1 MTPTTPGQ
9 HVDISEV
16 PGQPTLYTITL
27 EGGLQIQAYVDPG
40 EPGRTNQ
47 VHVTAFDADGKEL
60 PLHAATLSITPPE
73 GAPFEPKMLRFG
85 PGHFAANIDLAR
97 DVVVRRHGPCR
108 DGQVLSASFRQ
119 SFEVRGFDHAQD
131 AGSRPDRRD
140 GVRPGRL
147 RGLGRR
153 REWGDRRDRALLRP
167 PEQHRE
173 ALDRR
178 PKVGEVV
185 HGSAVD
191 LRVKL
196 QGAKL
201 VPATTTHI
209 VPDEGHLHVILDD
222 TLISM
227 TQGLEQTI
235 PDVPPGKHRIT
246 VEFVASDHAPFDP
259 RVVSVVAFE
268 VKP

>member
-1 MTPTTPGQ
+1 MPKMSKLALI
-9 HVDISEV
+9 V
-16 PGQPTLYTITL
+16 
-27 EGGLQIQAYVDPG
+27 A
-40 EPGRTNQ
+40 
-47 VHVTAFDADGKEL
+47 TAFVLAACGSSDDGGSG
-60 PLHAATLSITPPE
+60 AT
-73 GAPFEPKMLRFG
+73 GATAPSSDRPSSTAK
-85 PGHFAANIDLAR
+85 LAI
-97 DVVVRRHGPCR
+97 
-108 DGQVLSASFRQ
+108 VL
-119 SFEVRGFDHAQD
+119 
-131 AGSRPDRRD
+131 
-140 GVRPGRL
+140 
-147 RGLGRR
+147 
-153 REWGDRRDRALLRP
+153 
-167 PEQHRE
+167 
-173 ALDRR
+173 

-185 HGSAVD
+185 HGSSVD

-196 QGAKL
+196 QDAKL

-235 PDVPPGKHRIT
+235 PDVAPGEHRIM

>member
-1 MTPTTPGQ
+1 MPNMSKLALI
-9 HVDISEV
+9 V
-16 PGQPTLYTITL
+16 
-27 EGGLQIQAYVDPG
+27 A
-40 EPGRTNQ
+40 
-47 VHVTAFDADGKEL
+47 TAFVLAACGSSDDGGSG
-60 PLHAATLSITPPE
+60 AT
-73 GAPFEPKMLRFG
+73 GATAPSSDRPSSTAK
-85 PGHFAANIDLAR
+85 LAI
-97 DVVVRRHGPCR
+97 
-108 DGQVLSASFRQ
+108 VL
-119 SFEVRGFDHAQD
+119 
-131 AGSRPDRRD
+131 
-140 GVRPGRL
+140 
-147 RGLGRR
+147 
-153 REWGDRRDRALLRP
+153 
-167 PEQHRE
+167 
-173 ALDRR
+173 

-185 HGSAVD
+185 HGSNVD

-196 QGAKL
+196 QDAKL

-235 PDVPPGKHRIT
+235 PDVAPGEHRIM

>member
-1 MTPTTPGQ
+1 MPKM
-9 HVDISEV
+9 SKL
-16 PGQPTLYTITL
+16 TLIV
-27 EGGLQIQAYVDPG
+27 A
-40 EPGRTNQ
+40 
-47 VHVTAFDADGKEL
+47 TAFVLAACGSSDDGGSGATDA
-60 PLHAATLSITPPE
+60 T
-73 GAPFEPKMLRFG
+73 APSSDRPSSTAK
-85 PGHFAANIDLAR
+85 LAI
-97 DVVVRRHGPCR
+97 
-108 DGQVLSASFRQ
+108 VL
-119 SFEVRGFDHAQD
+119 
-131 AGSRPDRRD
+131 
-140 GVRPGRL
+140 
-147 RGLGRR
+147 
-153 REWGDRRDRALLRP
+153 
-167 PEQHRE
+167 
-173 ALDRR
+173 

-185 HGSAVD
+185 HGSNVD

-196 QGAKL
+196 QDAKL

-235 PDVPPGKHRIT
+235 PDVTPGEHRIM

>member
-1 MTPTTPGQ
+1 MPKMSKLALI
-9 HVDISEV
+9 V
-16 PGQPTLYTITL
+16 
-27 EGGLQIQAYVDPG
+27 A
-40 EPGRTNQ
+40 
-47 VHVTAFDADGKEL
+47 TAFVLAACGSSDDGGSG
-60 PLHAATLSITPPE
+60 PTGAT
-73 GAPFEPKMLRFG
+73 APSSDRPSSTAK
-85 PGHFAANIDLAR
+85 LAI
-97 DVVVRRHGPCR
+97 
-108 DGQVLSASFRQ
+108 VL
-119 SFEVRGFDHAQD
+119 
-131 AGSRPDRRD
+131 
-140 GVRPGRL
+140 
-147 RGLGRR
+147 
-153 REWGDRRDRALLRP
+153 
-167 PEQHRE
+167 
-173 ALDRR
+173 

-185 HGSAVD
+185 HGSNVD

-196 QGAKL
+196 QDAKL

-235 PDVPPGKHRIT
+235 PDVAPGEHRIM

>member
-1 MTPTTPGQ
+1 MPKMSKLALI
-9 HVDISEV
+9 V
-16 PGQPTLYTITL
+16 
-27 EGGLQIQAYVDPG
+27 A
-40 EPGRTNQ
+40 
-47 VHVTAFDADGKEL
+47 TAFVLAACGSSDGGGSG
-60 PLHAATLSITPPE
+60 AT
-73 GAPFEPKMLRFG
+73 GATAPSSDRPSSTAK
-85 PGHFAANIDLAR
+85 LAI
-97 DVVVRRHGPCR
+97 
-108 DGQVLSASFRQ
+108 VL
-119 SFEVRGFDHAQD
+119 
-131 AGSRPDRRD
+131 
-140 GVRPGRL
+140 
-147 RGLGRR
+147 
-153 REWGDRRDRALLRP
+153 
-167 PEQHRE
+167 
-173 ALDRR
+173 

-185 HGSAVD
+185 HGSSVD

-196 QGAKL
+196 QDAKL

-235 PDVPPGKHRIT
+235 PDVAPGEHRIM

>member
-1 MTPTTPGQ
+1 MPKTSKLAMI
-9 HVDISEV
+9 V
-16 PGQPTLYTITL
+16 
-27 EGGLQIQAYVDPG
+27 A
-40 EPGRTNQ
+40 
-47 VHVTAFDADGKEL
+47 TAFVLAACGSSDDGGSG
-60 PLHAATLSITPPE
+60 AT
-73 GAPFEPKMLRFG
+73 GATAPSSDRPSSTAK
-85 PGHFAANIDLAR
+85 LAI
-97 DVVVRRHGPCR
+97 
-108 DGQVLSASFRQ
+108 VL
-119 SFEVRGFDHAQD
+119 
-131 AGSRPDRRD
+131 
-140 GVRPGRL
+140 
-147 RGLGRR
+147 
-153 REWGDRRDRALLRP
+153 
-167 PEQHRE
+167 
-173 ALDRR
+173 

-185 HGSAVD
+185 HGSNVD

-196 QGAKL
+196 QDAKL

-235 PDVPPGKHRIT
+235 PDVAPGEHRIM

>member
-1 MTPTTPGQ
+1 MPKMSKLALI
-9 HVDISEV
+9 V
-16 PGQPTLYTITL
+16 
-27 EGGLQIQAYVDPG
+27 A
-40 EPGRTNQ
+40 
-47 VHVTAFDADGKEL
+47 TAFVLAACGSSDDGGSG
-60 PLHAATLSITPPE
+60 AT
-73 GAPFEPKMLRFG
+73 GATAP
-85 PGHFAANIDLAR
+85 
-97 DVVVRRHGPCR
+97 
-108 DGQVLSASFRQ
+108 S
-119 SFEVRGFDHAQD
+119 
-131 AGSRPDRRD
+131 PDRPSSTAKLAI
-140 GVRPGRL
+140 VL
-147 RGLGRR
+147 
-153 REWGDRRDRALLRP
+153 
-167 PEQHRE
+167 
-173 ALDRR
+173 

-185 HGSAVD
+185 HGSNVD

-196 QGAKL
+196 QDAKL

-235 PDVPPGKHRIT
+235 PDVAPGEHRIM

>member
-1 MTPTTPGQ
+1 
-9 HVDISEV
+9 V
-16 PGQPTLYTITL
+16 PRMPKLALIV
-27 EGGLQIQAYVDPG
+27 A
-40 EPGRTNQ
+40 
-47 VHVTAFDADGKEL
+47 TAFVLAACGSSGDGGSG
-60 PLHAATLSITPPE
+60 AT
-73 GAPFEPKMLRFG
+73 GATAPNSDRPSSTAK
-85 PGHFAANIDLAR
+85 LAI
-97 DVVVRRHGPCR
+97 
-108 DGQVLSASFRQ
+108 VL
-119 SFEVRGFDHAQD
+119 
-131 AGSRPDRRD
+131 
-140 GVRPGRL
+140 
-147 RGLGRR
+147 
-153 REWGDRRDRALLRP
+153 
-167 PEQHRE
+167 
-173 ALDRR
+173 

-185 HGSAVD
+185 HGSSVD

-196 QGAKL
+196 QDAKL

-235 PDVPPGKHRIT
+235 PDVAPGEHRIM